1 MITVNSWE
9 ELLGLGIDCA
19 IGDVWPHDIKT
30 ENLLI
35 VVRICGK
42 SWDGAIDYRGANYI
56 IELQDAITRI
66 YHELSEED
74 DSLRNVK
81 KFVTVK
87 MKVVDGS
94 SLFEINVGEALGRMI
109 EKLSGK
115 QTTFIATVAIL
126 SAVGYFSQ
134 GKYLDY
140 MREKENSAMQGQ
152 IAIEVIEKMRP
163 LMERSAAMIETADLE
178 KPARALVSAL
188 EPDDSIT
195 FPGEESLS
203 AAQAK
208 LRYPRK
214 PISKPKTGIFDDTY
228 TVTNIGLRNI
238 LPEFTLEKDGFQFK
252 AEAELS
258 SSDIDKLASQ
268 LKVSLTAGDELN
280 VPLQIFI
287 QYNKRGIKSASITS
301 IGEKRDGA
309 KGIQDLISMY

>member
-1 MITVNSWE
+1 MITANSWE
-9 ELLGLGIDCA
+9 ELLDRGLDCV
-19 IGDVWPHDIKT
+19 IGDMQPHDIKIG
-30 ENLLI
+30 NLLLF
-35 VVRICGK
+35 VRICGK
-42 SWDGAIDYRGANYI
+42 SWDGSIDYRGANYI

-94 SLFEINVGEALGRMI
+94 SLFEINVGEALGRMV

-140 MREKENSAMQGQ
+140 MREKENSSRQGQ

-163 LMERSAAMIETADLE
+163 MLERSAAIIETAELE
-178 KPARALVSAL
+178 KPARALVATL
-188 EPDDSIT
+188 DPDDNIS
-195 FPGEESLS
+195 FPEEESLS

-228 TVTNIGLRNI
+228 TVTNIGLRSV

-268 LKVSLTAGDELN
+268 LKAALTSGDELT
-280 VPLQIFI
+280 VPLQVFI

-301 IGEKRDGA
+301 IGEKREGA
-309 KGIQDLISMY
+309 KGIQDLIAMY